1 MIEVFKKKEV
11 CEALEE
17 SPLAPHNWMPHP
29 VDRAQVYLYV
39 GSCITSTL
47 TAAQILSP

>member
-1 MIEVFKKKEV
+1 MIKVFKKEV

-17 SPLAPHNWMPHP
+17 APLAPHNLVPHP

-39 GSCITSTL
+39 GSCITSTHI
-47 TAAQILSP
+47 AAQI